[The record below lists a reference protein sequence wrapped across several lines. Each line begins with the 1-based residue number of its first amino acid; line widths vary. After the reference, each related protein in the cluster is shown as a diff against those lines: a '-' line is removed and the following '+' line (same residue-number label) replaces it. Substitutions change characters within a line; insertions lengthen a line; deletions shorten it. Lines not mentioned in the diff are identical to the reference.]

1 MKKNIEFGY
10 EARLKLIKGINKI
23 ADSVGIT
30 LGPKGRN
37 VIIEKNDGLKILI
50 TKDGVTVAKE
60 IELEDSLENIGCQI
74 IKEAATKTSDDAGD
88 GTTTATILARTI
100 VEKGLK
106 TTTTGVNPIDLKRG
120 IDKAVKKVVE
130 KLNDISIPIGEDF
143 EKIRQVATISANND
157 KDIGDKITEAMKN
170 VGLTGIITIEDASGI
185 DTTLENVKGM
195 KLDRGYI
202 SPYFVTDPDKMEV
215 ILEKPLI
222 LIHEEKIASVTNLI
236 PILELYVKTGRP
248 MLIIADTLEND
259 VLGTLVMNKMKGILK
274 IAAIKGPEFGDRRKN
289 LLDDIAVLT
298 GGNLIS
304 DVTGKKLETTTLDD
318 LGSAEKIII
327 NNNSTIIIGG
337 KGDSDLIKNRINQIK
352 NQIET
357 SKNDYDKQKNETR
370 LANLTGG
377 ICQINVGASSEI
389 ELKEKKDRFD
399 DALHATKAAI
409 EEGIVPGGGV
419 AYIRC
424 INCLD
429 DLELSNEDEK
439 IGVDI
444 IRKSL
449 EEPLRKIVE
458 NSGKEPSII
467 LNNVINSLPDV
478 GRSGKIETL
487 DFGYDAH
494 KEVYGN
500 LFELGIIDPKKVS
513 RVALENAAS
522 VAGLFLT
529 TECVISEIKNKKEEK
544 IPL

>member
-10 EARLKLIKGINKI
+10 DARIKLMKGINKI

-37 VIIEKNDGLKILI
+37 VIIEKNGGLKIII
-50 TKDGVTVAKE
+50 TKDGVTVARE
-60 IELEDSLENIGCQI
+60 IELEDPLENIGCQI

-88 GTTTATILARTI
+88 GTTTATILARSI

-120 IDKAVKKVVE
+120 IDKAVKIVVE
-130 KLNDISIPIGEDF
+130 KLNEISIEVGNDF
-143 EKIRQVATISANND
+143 EKIKQIATISANND
-157 KDIGDKITEAMKN
+157 KEIGDIITEAMKS
-170 VGLTGIITIEDASGI
+170 VGLSGVITIEDSGGI
-185 DTTLENVKGM
+185 DTTIETVKGM

-202 SPYFVTDPDKMEV
+202 SPYFITDPDKMEV
-215 ILEKPLI
+215 VLENPYI
-222 LIHEEKIASVTNLI
+222 LIHEEKLSSIHSLV
-236 PILELYVKTGRP
+236 PILDIVVKTGRP
-248 MLIIADTLEND
+248 IFIIADTLEND
-259 VLGTLVMNKMKGILK
+259 VLGTLVMNKVKGT
-274 IAAIKGPEFGDRRKN
+274 IKVASIKAPGFGDRRKD
-289 LLDDIAVLT
+289 LLEDIAILT
-298 GGNLIS
+298 KGNLIS
-304 DVTGKKLETTTLDD
+304 EVKGTKLETIKIED
-318 LGSAEKIII
+318 LGVADKVII

-337 KGDSDLIKNRINQIK
+337 GGEPDMIKNRINQIK
-352 NQIET
+352 NQIENN
-357 SKNDYDKQKNETR
+357 KNDYDKEKNEAR

-377 ICQINVGASSEI
+377 VCVINVGASSEI

-399 DALHATKAAI
+399 DALHATRAAI

-424 INCLD
+424 ISSLD
-429 DLELSNEDEK
+429 NIDTSNEDEK

-449 EEPLRKIVE
+449 EEPLRKIVS
-458 NSGKEPSII
+458 NSGKEPSVV
-467 LNNVINSLPDV
+467 LHNVKKSVPDKT
-478 GRSGKIETL
+478 GKIETL

-494 KEVYGN
+494 TETYGN
-500 LFELGIIDPKKVS
+500 LYELGIIDPKKVT

-529 TECVISEIKNKKEEK
+529 TECVISEIKNKEDDDK
-544 IPL
+544 IPM